1 MREKVIEQKLTLM
14 VKNRGG
20 IAPKFLSPGMDGMP
34 DRIILLP
41 NGKCA
46 FVEVKRKG
54 MKPRPL
60 QMARHEK
67 LRNLGYKVYVLD
79 DIKQIGVLLDEIQ
92 ST

>member
-1 MREKVIEQKLTLM
+1 MREKVIEQKLTLT
-14 VKNRGG
+14 VKKQGG

-34 DRIILLP
+34 DRIVLLP

-46 FVEVKRKG
+46 FVEVKQKG

-60 QMARHEK
+60 QLARHEK
-67 LRNLGYKVYVLD
+67 LRHLGYKVYVLD
-79 DIKQIGVLLDEIQ
+79 DIKQIGGLLDEIQ